1 MHFSGEKAVFEA
13 SGGKNPN
20 FREVKREGGKR
31 RFGACESDY
40 CRNLGNTGEKKGV
53 FARFRYQNKQK
64 KERQLCIKVDVLR
77 WCGKQDLNLHGLW
90 KSE

>member
-20 FREVKREGGKR
+20 FREVKRGGEKR
-31 RFGACESDY
+31 RFGACKSDY
-40 CRNLGNTGEKKGV
+40 CRDWGNTGEKKGI
-53 FARFRYQNKQK
+53 FAWFRYQNTQK

-77 WCGKQDLNLHGLW
+77 WCGKQDLNLHE
-90 KSE
+90 S